1 MRSSLA
7 RVTFMERPE
16 LIPVTAVYALPAR
29 QVIVHMKVGAGATV
43 DDVVQASGLSRR
55 FADVVEAPCAIFGRP
70 VTRSQVVRA
79 GDRIEILRPL
89 LVDPKEG
96 RRRAA
101 AAGRAK
107 RT

>member
-1 MRSSLA
+1 MDRA
-7 RVTFMERPE
+7 EP
-16 LIPVTAVYALPAR
+16 IPVTAVYALPAR
-29 QVIVHMKVGAGATV
+29 QVIVHMNVGAGATV

-55 FADVVEAPCAIFGRP
+55 FPDVLEAPCAIFGRA

-101 AAGRAK
+101 AAGRGK
-107 RT
+107 RTRT